1 MSNRPTT
8 SYKHAQPP
16 WWWFGV
22 SLAMLAPLFAGCWG
36 EGFGV
41 SEVTGTVT
49 LDGKPR
55 KGLMVVFSPDD
66 GQATKLPPAYGFTN
80 DEGRYRAIRP
90 GSKPGAVVGP
100 TTIQVLSFDGNTL
113 VVNGKA
119 VPNAERQQEI
129 VRGPNVV
136 DIDLTT
142 KK

>member
-1 MSNRPTT
+1 LRSASR
-8 SYKHAQPP
+8 
-16 WWWFGV
+16 FGV
-22 SLAMLAPLFAGCWG
+22 LVVLAPLFAGCWG
-36 EGFGV
+36 DGFGV

-55 KGLMVVFSPDD
+55 KGLMVVFSPND
-66 GQATKLPPAYGFTN
+66 GQTTKLPPAYGFTN

-113 VVNGKA
+113 VVNGVA
-119 VPNAERQQEI
+119 VPNTEMQKEI

>member
-8 SYKHAQPP
+8 SYKHAQLP
-16 WWWFGV
+16 WCWFGV

-55 KGLMVVFSPDD
+55 KGLMVVFSPND
-66 GQATKLPPAYGFTN
+66 GQTTKLPPAYGFTN
-80 DEGRYRAIRP
+80 DQGRYRAIRP

-119 VPNAERQQEI
+119 VPNAERQQKI

-136 DIDLTT
+136 DIDLAT
-142 KK
+142 KE